1 MCCSSICAPF
11 TTKRRSSP
19 NWTSSMSWLGKTFGA
34 ERRLA
39 QALAAWDAGE
49 HGVALDLWAPL
60 AHRGHA
66 RAQSNMGAA
75 FLAGSGVERDPN
87 KAVDWLRRAA
97 EQGDAGGQ
105 RNLALCY
112 YEGWGVPQDQAEA
125 ARWYEKAAEQGAGAA
140 LAGAGRGGRRGRT
153 GGGFPAPG
161 TGPDMIVGTAGHIDH
176 GKTALV
182 KALTGVDADRLK
194 EEKARGITI
203 DLGYAYSDLG
213 DGRQL
218 GFVDVP
224 GHERFVH
231 NMLAGATRI
240 DAALL
245 AVSVAEGI
253 KPQTIEH
260 LQIVDLLGIDRG
272 IVALTKADLADDDQ
286 ILERMAEVE
295 TLLAATSLKGAEIVP
310 VSALTGQGVDELK
323 AKLLALGESGKGATG
338 FARLAVDR
346 CFVLTGAGVVVTGT
360 VHAGEIRVDD
370 RLLLT
375 PSGLEAR
382 VRSLHAQNRA
392 AAVGRAGERCALNL
406 TGPRLSKDAIRR
418 GDWVVSPELH
428 APTDRPD
435 VRLHVLPSD
444 GQPLKHL
451 SPVHVHLGSA
461 HVMGRVALLEGDRL
475 APGDTALAQLVLE
488 DKIGALAGD
497 RVILRDPSA
506 IRTIAGAAVIDP
518 FGPPRNRRSQPRL
531 AELVALGAADAA
543 LLPKLLPLESGF
555 VETGRFG
562 QSRNLRPVDAARV
575 LQAAGGAQ
583 LEGSGFLCGALA
595 DARKDIV
602 ETLAA
607 HHQSKPDAPGLQP
620 ERLRVGLRRRWP
632 APVFKAL
639 LDQEVRAKT
648 VMVDA

>member
-1 MCCSSICAPF
+1 
-11 TTKRRSSP
+11 
-19 NWTSSMSWLGKTFGA
+19 
-34 ERRLA
+34 
-39 QALAAWDAGE
+39 
-49 HGVALDLWAPL
+49 
-60 AHRGHA
+60 
-66 RAQSNMGAA
+66 
-75 FLAGSGVERDPN
+75 
-87 KAVDWLRRAA
+87 
-97 EQGDAGGQ
+97 
-105 RNLALCY
+105 
-112 YEGWGVPQDQAEA
+112 
-125 ARWYEKAAEQGAGAA
+125 
-140 LAGAGRGGRRGRT
+140 
-153 GGGFPAPG
+153 
-161 TGPDMIVGTAGHIDH
+161 MIVGTAGHIDH

-231 NMLAGATRI
+231 NMLAGATGI

-245 AVSVAEGI
+245 VVSAAEGI
-253 KPQTIEH
+253 KPQTVEH
-260 LQIVDLLGIDRG
+260 LQIVDLLGLDRG
-272 IVALTKADLADDDQ
+272 IVAVTKADLADDDQ
-286 ILERMAEVE
+286 ILERMAEIE
-295 TLLAATSLKGAEIVP
+295 TLLASTSLKGAEIVP

-346 CFVLTGAGVVVTGT
+346 CFVLAGAGVVVTGT
-360 VHAGEIRVDD
+360 VHAGEIKVDD

-435 VRLHVLPSD
+435 VRLHVLASES
-444 GQPLKHL
+444 QPLKHW
-451 SPVHVHLGSA
+451 SAVHVHLGSA

-475 APGDTALAQLVLE
+475 APGATALAQLVLE

-506 IRTIAGAAVIDP
+506 TRTIAGAAVIDP
-518 FGPPRNRRSQPRL
+518 FGPPRNRRSQRRL
-531 AELVALGAADAA
+531 AELAALGEADADV
-543 LLPKLLPLESGF
+543 LPKLLRLESGF

-562 QSRNLRPVDAARV
+562 QSRNLRPVDVDRL
-575 LQAAGGAQ
+575 LQAAGGTK
-583 LEGSGFLCGALA
+583 LEGFGLLA
-595 DARKDIV
+595 ETLAEARKDIV

-620 ERLRVGLRRRWP
+620 ERLRVGLRKRWP

-648 VMVDA
+648 VMVDGPFLRLPGHSLTLGTRDEALWKKISAELVRERFKPPRVRDFATAHAVPEVEMRRLLQRLAKVGRVVEVAPDQYFLRPTVAEMIGIAHGFGHDFSAAEFRDKLDNGRKVAIHILEFFDRHGITIRRGDLRRTVPQKLAQFGPQSSASER